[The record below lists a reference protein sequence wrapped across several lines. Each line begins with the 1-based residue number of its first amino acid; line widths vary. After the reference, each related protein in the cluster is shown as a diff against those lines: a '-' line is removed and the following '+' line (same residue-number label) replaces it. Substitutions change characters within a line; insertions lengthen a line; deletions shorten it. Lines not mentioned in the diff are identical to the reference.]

1 MLQTTLLS
9 ATLGEDGRTEPPLGP
24 LYIAAALESAGWEVD
39 FRDYQIFEGAD
50 AFDPEQLVRFIQG
63 HHNVLM
69 ISCLVDML
77 PVILAAAELIKA
89 ARPETYILLGGPGPT
104 AGAAEFLRVFPE
116 IDAIVMG
123 EGEETIQA
131 WAAAYASSD
140 LNARKPIPGMVYRSG
155 DEIVEGGA
163 RARIRNLES
172 GVRPAYHLLDWKHYS
187 AGRIITT
194 RGCPYHCSFCDVAP
208 LWGRKATYRDVTS
221 AVEEM
226 ILLQDRYNAVGVS
239 IADDTFVLNRDRVRE
254 FCHTLLDRGADIQW
268 GCFGRINLMSEELI
282 ALMAE
287 AGCRAIFYGIDSG
300 SPRILDRTLKEVS
313 VESILP
319 TLEMSSRYFDR
330 IEASFIWG
338 YPFETYEDFL
348 CTLDL
353 AARASQFSPTVN
365 VQLHMLSPLPSS
377 PIYQEFKDTLIYPE
391 AEDSRFLLLPA
402 LLLDERASIVR
413 RVIERAPHLFPGF
426 FSLPTPDKE
435 RKRARLNEVFTSLE
449 AMIGRAILDEKVH
462 ALWTAEDRI
471 LEKELINFSDE
482 ASNPERIGTGLAL
495 GVFKRLR
502 ESKKGS
508 SVVRRKPIRAPGLV
522 RQRNDALLRVL

>member
-1 MLQTTLLS
+1 MLQTTLIS

-24 LYIAAALESAGWEVD
+24 LYIASALENAGWEVD

-50 AFDPEQLVRFIQG
+50 AFEPRQLLRCIEA
-63 HHNVLM
+63 HHRVLM

-77 PVILAAAELIKA
+77 PVILAAAELIKLE
-89 ARPETYILLGGPGPT
+89 RPDTYILLGGPGPT
-104 AGAAEFLRVFPE
+104 AGASEFLNAFPE

-123 EGEETIQA
+123 EGEETIQE
-131 WAAAYASSD
+131 WAVAYASAE
-140 LNARKPIPGMVYRSG
+140 LVGKPIAGMVYRSG
-155 DEIVEGGA
+155 DEIVIGGP
-163 RARIRNLES
+163 RGRIRNLETAP
-172 GVRPAYHLLDWKHYS
+172 RPAYHLLDWKHYS

-239 IADDTFVLNRDRVRE
+239 IADDTFVLNRDRVKE
-254 FCHTLLDRGADIQW
+254 FCYTLLDRGADIQW
-268 GCFGRINLMSEELI
+268 GCFGRINLMSQELI

-287 AGCRAIFYGIDSG
+287 AGCTAIFYGIDSG
-300 SPRILDRTLKEVS
+300 SSRILDRTLKELS

-319 TLEMSSRYFDR
+319 TLEISARYFDR

-353 AARASQFSPTVN
+353 AAQASQFAPTVN

-377 PIYQEFKDTLIYPE
+377 PIYQEFRDTLIYPE

-402 LLLDERASIVR
+402 LLLDERADVVR
-413 RVIERAPHLFPGF
+413 GVIEKAPHLFPGF
-426 FSLPTPDKE
+426 FSLPTPEKE
-435 RKRARLNEVFTSLE
+435 RKRARLKEVFTSME
-449 AMIGRAILDEKVH
+449 VMIGRAIINDQIH
-462 ALWTAEDRI
+462 GLWTAENQA
-471 LEKELINFSDE
+471 LEKELANFSE
-482 ASNPERIGTGLAL
+482 TSSNPERIGTGLAL

-502 ESKKGS
+502 ERKKES
-508 SVVRRKPIRAPGLV
+508 RLPPKHPIRAPGLV
-522 RQRNDALLRVL
+522 RQRNDVLLRVL

>member
-1 MLQTTLLS
+1 MPQTTLLS

-39 FRDYQIFEGAD
+39 FRDFQIFEGAD
-50 AFDPEQLVRFIQG
+50 AFDPQQMLRCIDG
-63 HHNVLM
+63 HHRVLM

-89 ARPETYILLGGPGPT
+89 ERPETYILLGGPGPT

-123 EGEETIQA
+123 EGEETIRE
-131 WAAAYASSD
+131 WAAAYESLED
-140 LNARKPIPGMVYRSG
+140 RKPIPGMVYRSG
-155 DEIVEGGA
+155 DEIVEGGP
-163 RARIRNLES
+163 RGRIRNLES
-172 GVRPAYHLLDWKHYS
+172 APRPAYHLLDWKHYS
-187 AGRIITT
+187 AGRIVTT

-254 FCHTLLDRGADIQW
+254 FCNTLLERGADIQW

-300 SPRILDRTLKEVS
+300 SPRILDRTLKELS

-353 AARASQFSPTVN
+353 AAHASEFSPTVN

-377 PIYQEFKDTLIYPE
+377 PMYQEFKDTLIHPE

-402 LLLDERASIVR
+402 LLLDEQASVVR
-413 RVIERAPHLFPGF
+413 GVIEKAPHLFPGF

-435 RKRARLNEVFTSLE
+435 RKRARLNEVFSSLE
-449 AMIGRAILDEKVH
+449 AMIGRAILDEQVH
-462 ALWTAEDRI
+462 ALWTAEDRV
-471 LEKELINFSDE
+471 LERELVNFADTS
-482 ASNPERIGTGLAL
+482 SNPERIGTGLAL

-502 ESKKGS
+502 ERKKE
-508 SVVRRKPIRAPGLV
+508 SVLPRHPVRTPGMV
-522 RQRNDALLRVL
+522 RQRNDVLLRVL